1 VEKPSS
7 TPWTK
12 RRIAAM
18 VATVLALGQSLDAFV
33 AVGIYNQFIYVNP
46 GSNLVVAKISANH
59 RVLQGH

>member
-1 VEKPSS
+1 
-7 TPWTK
+7 
-12 RRIAAM
+12 M